1 MPLKVAVVGM
11 RGIGSAHLDCHQK
24 DPLSKLVA
32 VCDIIKERADAEAQK
47 RGVKAYYSV
56 AELLRNEPDLDVVDV
71 TTGGLE
77 NGSWH
82 FEPTMEA
89 LDAGKNVLVEK
100 PISHDIGEARQMV
113 AKAAEKK
120 VYLGCNLN
128 HFFTPTAEKGMD
140 YIRKGMVGEMVYC
153 LHKMGFNGGE
163 ATYSPSNKRWSF
175 PYSHLK
181 AFLAHPFAVMRHFGG
196 DITHVQAFLDR
207 PGCRKMASDPMLSI
221 VSVHVRFVN
230 GCVGY
235 MLSQR
240 GDATFGL
247 GGWWSLELAGTR
259 GTFCIENCIEKITYW
274 PAPLPAGAAKPENLA
289 MGSAGGPEITNT
301 GITDFGQTFPNRI
314 HAFLEDVTNK
324 VPREELRASGRDA
337 LATLEYTWAVIES
350 YEQGGALVRPAPLPP
365 LHGDPR
371 TLG

>member
-1 MPLKVAVVGM
+1 MALKVGVVGM
-11 RGIGSAHLDCHQK
+11 RGIGSMHLDCHQK
-24 DPLSKLVA
+24 DPLSNLVC
-32 VCDIIKERADAEAQK
+32 VCDVMKDRADAEATK

-56 AELLRNEPDLDVVDV
+56 AEMLRNEPDLDVVDV
-71 TTGGLE
+71 TTGGME

-89 LDAGKNVLVEK
+89 LEAGKNVLVEK
-100 PISHDIGEARQMV
+100 PISHDIREARQMV

-128 HFFTPTAEKGMD
+128 HSFTPTAEKGKD
-140 YIRKGMVGEMVYC
+140 YINKGMVGEMVY
-153 LHKMGFNGGE
+153 LVHKMGFNGGE
-163 ATYSPSNKRWSF
+163 GTYSPSNKRWNF

-196 DITHVQAFLDR
+196 DITHVQAFMDK
-207 PGCRKMASDPMLSI
+207 PGCRKTAGDLMLSI
-221 VSVHVRFVN
+221 ISVHVRFAS

-235 MLSQR
+235 LLSQR
-240 GDATFGL
+240 GDAMFGL
-247 GGWWSLELAGTR
+247 GGWWSLELAGTK

-274 PAPLPAGAAKPENLA
+274 AAPSPANAAKPENLA
-289 MGSAGGPEITNT
+289 MGKSDGPEVTNT

-314 HAFLEDVTNK
+314 HAFMEDVTNK
-324 VPREELRASGRDA
+324 VPLEEVRASGRDA

-350 YEQGGALVRPAPLPP
+350 YEQGGALVRPALLPP